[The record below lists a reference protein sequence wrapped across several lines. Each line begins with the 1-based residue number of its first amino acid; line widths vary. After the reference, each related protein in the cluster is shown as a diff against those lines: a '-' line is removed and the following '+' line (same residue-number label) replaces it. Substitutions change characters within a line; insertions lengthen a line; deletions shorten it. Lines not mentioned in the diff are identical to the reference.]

1 MSPNAATQTTASA
14 ERRKH
19 RRLDVRLPV
28 ECRRDNGDHPLVV
41 RTLTENVS
49 AGGLY
54 LELDSQ
60 DFAPGE
66 QLGATMTIPPAE
78 GVSPYA
84 GRIACQAEV
93 IRVDHP
99 APSPKTKSRRYGV
112 AVRFLD
118 RLRIDYPL

>member
-1 MSPNAATQTTASA
+1 MSPDDAAQTTALS

-19 RRLDVRLPV
+19 RRLGIRLPV
-28 ECRRDNGDHPLVV
+28 ECRRDAGDRPLVV
-41 RTLTENVS
+41 RTLTQNVS

-66 QLGATMTIPPAE
+66 HLGATMTIPPAE

-99 APSPKTKSRRYGV
+99 APSPKTKSPRYGI

-118 RLRIDYPL
+118 RLRINYPP